1 LAAFYAAQQQMFWP
15 NADDLKIVNT
25 MNEGVMDEETAKLF
39 EQQVEIFKKFKNNFL
54 NIFLDS

>member
-39 EQQVEIFKKFKNNFL
+39 EQQVEIF
-54 NIFLDS
+54 